1 MFLSTFR
8 RETGRCSSC
17 VFAMQLT
24 TFAILIFDKWIGHA
38 NNACTIRTSA
48 HTEAWASASACSF
61 RVSRLY
67 QSHLPALYQ
76 KGKINKK
83 TAMCLLDTLPSLS
96 STPSRDRTGTNCFI
110 GV

>member
-8 RETGRCSSC
+8 HETGRCSSC

-38 NNACTIRTSA
+38 NNACAIRPSA
-48 HTEAWASASACSF
+48 HTDAWASASACSF

-83 TAMCLLDTLPSLS
+83 NGNVSFGHSAVSVEYSEPGSN
-96 STPSRDRTGTNCFI
+96 RHVF
-110 GV
+110 

>member
-38 NNACTIRTSA
+38 NNACAIRTSA
-48 HTEAWASASACSF
+48 HTQMLGLLHLLALSGSADF
-61 RVSRLY
+61 TSR
-67 QSHLPALYQ
+67 
-76 KGKINKK
+76 I
-83 TAMCLLDTLPSLS
+83 CLL
-96 STPSRDRTGTNCFI
+96 FI
-110 GV
+110 RRVR